1 MYTLDPNDIPAKK
14 MYGMMVSAIGPR
26 PIAFASTLDKNGNPN
41 LAPFSFFNMVGS
53 KPPTMIFSPVIRML
67 DDSSKH
73 TLQNVLETKEV
84 VINVVNH
91 AIVQQTSFASSDF
104 ADGVNEFEKAGLTML
119 ASEKVKPFRV
129 KESPVQFECKVN
141 DVVALG
147 KKGGAGNIVICEV
160 LKMHISESVL
170 DEERKIDQYKLDQ
183 VARMGGNY
191 YTRAKAGIFEIPKP
205 LEHIGIG
212 VDQMPTNIRQSKT
225 LTGNDLGKLATVKDL
240 PSKKEVDNFITQ
252 QNLSNL
258 IANLSEEE
266 IHQKAQDFL
275 EKEEVVSAWKILL
288 AKTV

>member
-26 PIAFASTLDKNGNPN
+26 PIAFASTINKHGKPN

-53 KPPTMIFSPVIRML
+53 KPPTVIFSPVIRMA
-67 DDSSKH
+67 DDTSKH

-91 AIVQQTSFASSDF
+91 AIVHQMSFASSDF
-104 ADGVNEFEKAGLTML
+104 AAGINEFDKAGLTML

-129 KESPVQFECKVN
+129 KESPVQFECKVKE
-141 DVVALG
+141 VMALG
-147 KKGGAGNIVICEV
+147 EKGGAGNIVICEV
-160 LKMHISESVL
+160 VKMHISESVL
-170 DEERKIDQYKLDQ
+170 DDEGKIDQYKLDQ

-191 YTRAKAGIFEIPKP
+191 YTRAKDGIFEIPKP
-205 LEHIGIG
+205 LMHVGIG
-212 VDQMPTNIRQSKT
+212 VDQMPTQVKHSKV
-225 LTGNDLGKLATVKDL
+225 LTGNELGQLATVKDL
-240 PSKKEVDNFITQ
+240 PSKKEIDNFITQ

-258 IANLSEEE
+258 IAQLSEEE
-266 IHQKAQDFL
+266 LHQKAQGFL
-275 EKEEVVSAWKILL
+275 AKEEVDSAWKILL